1 MLLTEYDEARHFQKI
16 KEEGREE
23 GLKEGL
29 KEGRLLSYIELVQS
43 GTISPDI
50 AAQKLGIS
58 VEEFISKIP
67 N

>member
-23 GLKEGL
+23 GLKEG
-29 KEGRLLSYIELVQS
+29 RLLSYIELVQS
-43 GTISPDI
+43 GTIFPDI